1 MTGFEE
7 KYTAFLKEFA
17 KGKTMV
23 LSTAENGKVS
33 SRMMSVV
40 CIGGEFYFQTDRTF
54 RKYQQLLANP
64 HVALCI
70 DNIQIEGICREL
82 GHPMDDPD
90 FCAVFKECF
99 GGSFRAYSLLKNER
113 LFAVSPRYIERW
125 VYSEGLPFIEKYDVE
140 KREYSLRRYQGI

>member
-1 MTGFEE
+1 
-7 KYTAFLKEFA
+7 
-17 KGKTMV
+17 
-23 LSTAENGKVS
+23 
-33 SRMMSVV
+33 MMSVV
-40 CIGGEFYFQTDRTF
+40 CIGGGFYFQTDRTF
-54 RKYQQLLANP
+54 RKYRQLLANP

-70 DNIQIEGICREL
+70 DNIQIEGICHEL

-140 KREYSLRRYQGI
+140 KREYSLSRYQGI